1 MIIMQIYELVQFLS
15 QVKAPLI
22 NCIWPLRDL
31 KRSGA
36 RRASPAMAVALGKK
50 CNAATVRFRAR
61 PSGPTGC
68 SALRVASFRQADA
81 CLQNGALIA
90 KQPVGQRPY
99 AINQRC
105 LYSTIQ
111 VYPLLSNSCNEMP
124 FFLTSAA
131 CFWESST

>member
-1 MIIMQIYELVQFLS
+1 MQIYELVQFLS

-81 CLQNGALIA
+81 CLDRHGWRKCRFCRSKNLPKWRLDCETAC
-90 KQPVGQRPY
+90 RPE
-99 AINQRC
+99 A
-105 LYSTIQ
+105 
-111 VYPLLSNSCNEMP
+111 VCN
-124 FFLTSAA
+124 
-131 CFWESST
+131 

>member
-1 MIIMQIYELVQFLS
+1 
-15 QVKAPLI
+15 
-22 NCIWPLRDL
+22 
-31 KRSGA
+31 
-36 RRASPAMAVALGKK
+36 MAVALGKK

-105 LYSTIQ
+105 LYIHKIFH
-111 VYPLLSNSCNEMP
+111 LIAIHEL
-124 FFLTSAA
+124 FLFLCRAARKSDRNVSHHGFGRFGDFVRCESRALQKTS
-131 CFWESST
+131 FVEL